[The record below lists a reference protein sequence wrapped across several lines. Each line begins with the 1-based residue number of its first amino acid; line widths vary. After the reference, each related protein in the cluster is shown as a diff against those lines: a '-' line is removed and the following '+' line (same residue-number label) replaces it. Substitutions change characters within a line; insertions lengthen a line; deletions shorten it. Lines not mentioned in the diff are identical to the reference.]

1 MAKKRS
7 RESLT
12 PEITPLIDVVFLLLI
27 FFMVATVFKTDELAL
42 LLNLPKVEK
51 GLSNEKS
58 EAKTQFL
65 ELSTTGIAINGKK
78 LKMEELEVRLQG
90 ISNKETPME
99 LRIDKD
105 VKYDRVMMVL
115 SKLKKYEL
123 TNLALITEE

>member
-7 RESLT
+7 REALV
-12 PEITPLIDVVFLLLI
+12 PELTPLIDVVFLLLI
-27 FFMVATVFKTDELAL
+27 FFMVSTVFKTDELAL

-51 GLSNEKS
+51 GLTSEKS
-58 EAKTQFL
+58 QTKAQFI
-65 ELSTTGIAINGKK
+65 ELTTNGIAINGKK
-78 LKMEELEVRLQG
+78 LGDSELDTNLKG

-99 LRIDKD
+99 LRIDKE